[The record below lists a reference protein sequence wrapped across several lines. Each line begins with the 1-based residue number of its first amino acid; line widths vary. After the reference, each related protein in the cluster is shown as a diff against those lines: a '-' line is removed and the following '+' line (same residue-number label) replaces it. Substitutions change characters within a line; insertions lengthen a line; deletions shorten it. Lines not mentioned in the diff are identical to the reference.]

1 MDAGCHV
8 AQRLE
13 RERERERMVGPCR
26 EWLAAMTVETFCLEI
41 PPKADENRV
50 ADSMST
56 RQARWG
62 GLFVLQWKADTAC
75 MASSGEQVAYRVYH
89 GPAGRWCSTEQR

>member
-62 GLFVLQWKADTAC
+62 GVVCVAVQSRYC
-75 MASSGEQVAYRVYH
+75 MYGQLGR
-89 GPAGRWCSTEQR
+89 AGRI